1 MKKLKIYLDTSVINF
16 LFADDVPEFRK
27 ITEDFFEN
35 KEGYFYPLIL
45 TNPMEVVY
53 ENE

>member
-1 MKKLKIYLDTSVINF
+1 VS
-16 LFADDVPEFRK
+16 EFRK

-35 KEGYFYPLIL
+35 EKEGYFYPLIL
-45 TNPMEVVY
+45 TNPMDVVY

>member
-1 MKKLKIYLDTSVINF
+1 MAFNNLLGFVSQPNQTVI
-16 LFADDVPEFRK
+16 EEHK
-27 ITEDFFEN
+27 CYE

>member
-1 MKKLKIYLDTSVINF
+1 MIFIYHYYNKKKKKQINVKIVN
-16 LFADDVPEFRK
+16 E
-27 ITEDFFEN
+27 